1 MSLLVPEARK
11 MNAAG
16 RMAVRFCYDHNKIQE
31 SADPVK
37 MGILPGEILPSA
49 KYSPDMHKP
58 IEHAW
63 AQLKKEVEKQLLQ
76 PRARELTAADAQAL
90 VRKCFFGLSRAGIF
104 KDVCSLPVT
113 YCVIAGERGSSVQG
127 PDGADHTG
135 TGGDWPPREYR

>member
-1 MSLLVPEARK
+1 MSKLVAEAREK
-11 MNAAG
+11 HAEVGMPL
-16 RMAVRFCYDHNKIQE
+16 MFCYDHNKIQE

-76 PRARELTAADAQAL
+76 PCARELTAARAQAL
-90 VRKCFFGLSRAGIF
+90 VRDCFFGLSRAGIL

-113 YCVIAGERGSSVQG
+113 YCVIAGERGSKVEG
-127 PDGADHTG
+127 PDRAEHTG